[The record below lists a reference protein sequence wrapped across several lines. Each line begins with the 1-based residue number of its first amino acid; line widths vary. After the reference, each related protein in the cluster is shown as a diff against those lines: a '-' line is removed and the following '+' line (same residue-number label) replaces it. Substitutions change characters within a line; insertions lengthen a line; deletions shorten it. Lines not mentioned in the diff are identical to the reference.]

1 MNYVSRRKY
10 QRPEGGQELENSP
23 TGWVYRSYD
32 YSRTIADSWWL
43 CEGFGVS
50 MSAVAVGLDKPVP
63 YNEHGN
69 FANKVFCIAKIRY
82 CIYRRY
88 PGTGVFQGIPYFL
101 SKI

>member
-1 MNYVSRRKY
+1 M
-10 QRPEGGQELENSP
+10 
-23 TGWVYRSYD
+23 
-32 YSRTIADSWWL
+32 
-43 CEGFGVS
+43 S